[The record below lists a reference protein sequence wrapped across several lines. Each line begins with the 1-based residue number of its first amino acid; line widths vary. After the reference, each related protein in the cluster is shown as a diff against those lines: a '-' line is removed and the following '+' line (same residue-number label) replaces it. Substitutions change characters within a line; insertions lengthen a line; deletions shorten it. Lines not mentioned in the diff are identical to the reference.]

1 MHQDEIIE
9 EVWANRDRL
18 AAQRN
23 YDIRALY
30 EDAKERERASNRR
43 VAKMVPR
50 RLARIGGQSANSGQC
65 PPENDSP

>member
-9 EVWANRDRL
+9 EVRANRDRL

-30 EDAKERERASNRR
+30 ESAKTRERASDRK
-43 VAKMVPR
+43 VVKLAPR
-50 RLARIGGQSANSGQC
+50 QLSSTGEQGDGSSETPAGK
-65 PPENDSP
+65 